1 MALVYQ
7 GHLSPWDGKGQQGAT
22 SPAPLTSHDQP
33 VEGTPQRAVPHE
45 RGAVDAVF
53 AHADVGKGQG
63 EEVAPHLAPVRGLVV
78 GTCEGTEGDPGTPH
92 PGVGE

>member
-53 AHADVGKGQG
+53 AHADVGEGQG